1 MQTLSADYDY
11 QVAKTLTPL
20 KQEDVTLNSKTQ
32 TREKWD
38 SLVLSRGDFSMI
50 RTCNGIPCFIFY
62 FFCLETTL

>member
-11 QVAKTLTPL
+11 QVAKTLPPL

-38 SLVLSRGDFSMI
+38 SLVLGRGDF
-50 RTCNGIPCFIFY
+50 
-62 FFCLETTL
+62 

>member
-11 QVAKTLTPL
+11 QVAKTLTPI

-38 SLVLSRGDFSMI
+38 SLVLSRGDF
-50 RTCNGIPCFIFY
+50 
-62 FFCLETTL
+62 